1 MRVTPNHGWMLGIIA
16 VLGAALGACFDPSF
30 PSGNPCGA
38 GGYCPEG
45 LVCHPQLDICVRT
58 IDGPDARPGSDGGPG
73 AIDAGPGPDN
83 ADLQSLDLSVPGLA
97 PAFAGDTTEY
107 ELPVS
112 GLVRSVH
119 VVARPQHPDAI
130 VTVAG
135 VTTPAGQPSAPIPV
149 PPAPT
154 TVAITVTAPASNQ
167 KTYLVHLRPG
177 GSVAQHIYAK
187 ADNAGEG
194 DVFGWRVAIDRDTLA
209 VAASYEASCATG
221 VHPTGQGD
229 NGCVGSGA
237 VYVFRRRGSAWEPE
251 AYLKPFNTDREDEF
265 GVSLALDGDTLVVGA
280 FREDSSAGGVPSD
293 GQNDA
298 LSNSGAAY
306 VFRRVGGVWQQ
317 DAYLK
322 GGSPQEDQEFGW
334 SVAVAGDLV
343 AVGAR
348 LEDGSGTTDSGAVY
362 LFRRN
367 VSRWIPE
374 ARLEVP
380 APASDDFFGY
390 SVAAAGDVVAVG
402 ACSHGCPPAGRSIET
417 PQNAGTAHV
426 FRKSGAT
433 WVHEATL
440 APQSPDPA
448 DAFGHAVAMT
458 GDVLIVGA
466 PLEDSSSQRV
476 DQGQDDDL
484 ASASGAAY
492 VFRKSGASWA
502 QEAYLKAT
510 NADAADRFGASVAIA
525 GELVAVG
532 ALGESSFAT
541 GIDGDPDDDSVD
553 NSGAAYLYR
562 RAGPAWSELA
572 YVKASNTAGS
582 DEFGTSVALSEDAL
596 VVGAPYEDRA
606 GTSIEPGPEGG
617 RSSGARSESGAVYLF
632 H

>member
-1 MRVTPNHGWMLGIIA
+1 MRVTPIHGWMLGITA
-16 VLGAALGACFDPSF
+16 VLGACFDPSY
-30 PSGNPCGA
+30 PTGNPCGA
-38 GGYCPEG
+38 DGYCPG
-45 LVCHPQLDICVRT
+45 RLVCHPQRNICVRT
-58 IDGPDARPGSDGGPG
+58 IDGLDAGPGSDAGPG
-73 AIDAGPGPDN
+73 AIDASVGPDN

-97 PAFAGDTTEY
+97 PAFAGGTTEY
-107 ELPVS
+107 ELAVS
-112 GLVRSVH
+112 GLVRSVQ
-119 VVARPQHPDAI
+119 VIARPQHPDAT
-130 VTVAG
+130 VTIAG

-149 PPAPT
+149 PLART
-154 TVAITVTAPASNQ
+154 TVDITVTAPASNQ
-167 KTYLVHLRPG
+167 KTYLVHLRPD
-177 GSVAQHIYAK
+177 GSVAQHVYAK

-194 DVFGWRVAIDRDTLA
+194 DVFGWRVAIDGDTLA

-229 NGCVGSGA
+229 NACAGSGA

-280 FREDSSAGGVPSD
+280 FREDSSASGVPSD
-293 GQNDA
+293 GQDDA
-298 LSNSGAAY
+298 RSNSGAAY
-306 VFRRVGGVWQQ
+306 VFRRVGGAWQQ

-322 GGSPQEDQEFGW
+322 ADGPQEDQEFGW
-334 SVAVAGDLV
+334 SVAVTGDLV

-374 ARLEVP
+374 ARLEAP
-380 APASDDFFGY
+380 APAGDDFFGY
-390 SVAAAGDVVAVG
+390 AVAAAGDVVAVG
-402 ACSHGCPPAGRSIET
+402 ACSHGCPPAGRGIAD
-417 PQNAGTAHV
+417 PQRAGTVHV
-426 FRKSGAT
+426 FRRSGAA
-433 WVHEATL
+433 WAHEAAL
-440 APQSPDPA
+440 GPQTPDPA
-448 DAFGHAVAMT
+448 DAFGHAVALA
-458 GDVLIVGA
+458 GDLLIIGA
-466 PLEDSSSQRV
+466 PLEDSSSRSI

-492 VFRKSGASWA
+492 VFRKSGASWV
-502 QEAYLKAT
+502 QEAYLKAP

-541 GIDGDPDDDSVD
+541 GIDGEPDDDSVD

-562 RAGPAWSELA
+562 RTGAAWSALA
-572 YVKASNTAGS
+572 YVKASNTADG
-582 DEFGTSVALSEDAL
+582 DELGTSVALSEDAL

-606 GTSIEPGPEGG
+606 GTGIELGPEGG
-617 RSSGARSESGAVYLF
+617 RGGGARSESGAVYLF